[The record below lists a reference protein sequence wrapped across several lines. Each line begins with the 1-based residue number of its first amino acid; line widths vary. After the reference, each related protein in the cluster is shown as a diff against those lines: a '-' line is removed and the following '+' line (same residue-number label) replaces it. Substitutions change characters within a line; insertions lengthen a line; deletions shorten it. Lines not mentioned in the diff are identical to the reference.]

1 MLSLLP
7 AALSSRLAPAASR
20 LAPAVRSM
28 VVASAPP
35 PPLLPPHLEDLREE
49 LESGEAQLFDVRE
62 PGEAAMGML
71 RSADLVPL
79 SALERGLQKTQIV
92 ERYPQVDPAR
102 LTYVHCAA
110 GIRVHPATALLQQAG
125 FERVVPL
132 QEGYAALLQ
141 YGFEP
146 KEEE

>member
-79 SALERGLQKTQIV
+79 SALERGLQKAQIV

-102 LTYVHCAA
+102 LTYVIIRAA
-110 GIRVHPATALLQQAG
+110 
-125 FERVVPL
+125 
-132 QEGYAALLQ
+132 AAR
-141 YGFEP
+141 P
-146 KEEE
+146 